1 MHLNGN
7 PRIAIDFSVNVS
19 IFIQKLAEWTF
30 INLANKK
37 HIHDGHCWSYNT
49 LEAYEEIFPW
59 WSKRQLETIINNA
72 VKDGLVIKGNY
83 NQHKYDRTSWYALTI
98 KALIYY
104 PELTTEKNLL
114 ALAES
119 ISPNGEMYD
128 INKSHEENVIFH
140 FTEWGNAVN
149 ENVTTIPTTNTTNNN
164 ISKDILDDDADLNN
178 LPSPK
183 TVKTKRGTFGI
194 NELLADNPHQIEQP
208 VLEDWLEV
216 RKSKK
221 NKVTATAWKKINKT
235 LTTIEKSVGV
245 KPADA
250 FETMVAAGWQSLE
263 VKYFQNTNTGST
275 GQSSQGSGIRDSS
288 GNEITWE

>member
-19 IFIQKLAEWTF
+19 IFVQKLAEWTF
-30 INLANKK
+30 NNLANKTNL
-37 HIHDGHCWSYNT
+37 HDGHCWSFNT
-49 LEAYEEIFPW
+49 LEAYEEHFPW
-59 WSKRQLETIINNA
+59 WSKRQLETLINNA

-83 NQHKYDRTSWYALTI
+83 NKHKYDRTCWYAMTP
-98 KALIYY
+98 KALSYY
-104 PELTTEKNLL
+104 PELYQDKYLL
-114 ALAES
+114 LMASS
-119 ISPNGEMYD
+119 ISPKCEMYD
-128 INKSHEENVIFH
+128 LNKSHDENVDYH
-140 FTEWGNAVN
+140 FTELRNAVFA
-149 ENVTTIPTTNTTNNN
+149 NVTTIPTTNTTNNN
-164 ISKDILDDDADLNN
+164 ISKDILDEDVDLAN

-183 TVKTKRGTFGI
+183 PVQTRKGTFGI
-194 NELLADNPHQIEQP
+194 NEILADNPHQIEQP

-245 KPADA
+245 KPVDA

-263 VKYFQNTNTGST
+263 VKYFQNTNTGSA